1 MEHSNVRKKGSDVR
15 KKVLLWGVLKIELLK
30 SDPLVEIHIHS
41 SVQNAMPV
49 AHR

>member
-1 MEHSNVRKKGSDVR
+1 MHSDVRRKGSDVT

-30 SDPLVEIHIHS
+30 SDPLVEIHVHS